1 MATSSFERAFK
12 IQDDDAAKAM
22 LDAMDNPT
30 ADDHIHK
37 SNFEADLRRGLELLK
52 KL

>member
-1 MATSSFERAFK
+1 MATSSFERPFK

-30 ADDHIHK
+30 ADDHI
-37 SNFEADLRRGLELLK
+37 NNLEDEEGHDCRK
-52 KL
+52 DNSDNQ